1 MSDIDNESS
10 AAFFSDVIQSTGSRR
25 SLDSNLET
33 LLINMAKL
41 FSQQLVQKSA
51 DAARLRASNDANSNA
66 TNTSS
71 ISTKNSIMVEDIR
84 FVLRHKWRIDPSGEH
99 IEIEAS
105 DKKNITVIHLK
116 TPLDSDAKIVEITGM
131 VDGRNQLVCD
141 TCITFTDEQCQ
152 NFGLLAVA
160 RTKPITSIIRRAQ
173 STTAASS
180 TNTNLPA
187 PNVMKINVGQRQQLT
202 DFGQYVAECLPKF
215 VQHAQMTSTNE
226 LEILIHPDGIT
237 PVITFLKDHTNGQFV
252 SLADIT
258 AIDVPTRV
266 YRFELIYNLLSL
278 RYNSRI
284 RVKTYTDELMPV
296 PSICEIFEC
305 ANWYEREIWD
315 MYGIYFVNHPDLRR
329 ILTDYGFEG
338 HPMRKD
344 FPLSGYTEVRYDEE
358 VKRVVIEPLE
368 LTQDYRKFDLS
379 SPWEAFPKF
388 RSTPHDTKQ
397 QDQQQKLPSSSQDQK
412 KPEEKK

>member
-84 FVLRHKWRIDPSGEH
+84 FVLRHKWRMSEYGQPQVHSRINGSMLSQFVNKPVCVIGEVKNIDPSGEH

-266 YRFELIYNLLSL
+266 YRFE
-278 RYNSRI
+278 
-284 RVKTYTDELMPV
+284 
-296 PSICEIFEC
+296 
-305 ANWYEREIWD
+305 IWD